1 MATYAF
7 INKIISMVNIK
18 NKNFKISNDIV
29 ISKIGDHAV
38 LLNLESGVYFELNE
52 VALCIVEI
60 LKNITNLD
68 KIKSIVIE
76 EFDIE
81 EQKCEDDIKLFL
93 EQLKERNL
101 LELEV

>member
-1 MATYAF
+1 
-7 INKIISMVNIK
+7 MVDLK
-18 NKNFKISNDIV
+18 NKNFKISDDIV
-29 ISKIGDHAV
+29 ISKIDDHAV
-38 LLNLESGVYFELNE
+38 LLNLKSGVYFELNE

-81 EQKCEDDIKLFL
+81 EQECEDDIKLFL
-93 EQLKERNL
+93 EQLLGRDL